1 MQITAHTSLDS
12 ILKSEDVIGL
22 FMTAADSLRKGCTFP
37 RLNYLRDEIAKPG
50 IKDSLIDGANTMY
63 SNGASVKSSYDTFHT
78 ALYNLQESIRTKSIN
93 KEKEELTELISKI
106 DKYLIELEAD
116 YDAIISSM
124 NSEEDPVELQRL
136 EQQASRKKQSIIT
149 YEDKRTD
156 ANTRLTA
163 LGGTYTA
170 TETPTNENGSD
181 TSSLSHGQHTEYSI
195 TRGDSV
201 VIDGQQYT
209 FEFLGI
215 DQNGDKRAYYSDGNG
230 NVFYIDSN
238 GNRTDT
244 EYNAITG
251 FAHHVSIGEEIMLY
265 HSYQTSEENASQL
278 NLPRADAITPPSG
291 DNTEI
296 MDADMMDI
304 YVDYGNPNTADV
316 THVNN
321 STELHEAAANHAPVI
336 TVDATQLEDNQ
347 KWWQNLLS
355 GSNDVDAGEGASQIT
370 LVYNEGTGMY
380 YPLNSDGSYEM
391 DMYCELTP
399 EKLQSFT
406 IEN

>member
-1 MQITAHTSLDS
+1 
-12 ILKSEDVIGL
+12 
-22 FMTAADSLRKGCTFP
+22 
-37 RLNYLRDEIAKPG
+37 
-50 IKDSLIDGANTMY
+50 
-63 SNGASVKSSYDTFHT
+63 
-78 ALYNLQESIRTKSIN
+78 
-93 KEKEELTELISKI
+93 
-106 DKYLIELEAD
+106 
-116 YDAIISSM
+116 M

-136 EQQASRKKQSIIT
+136 EQKASRKKQTILT
-149 YEDKRTD
+149 YEDKRTK
-156 ANTRLTA
+156 ANTRLA
-163 LGGTYTA
+163 GLGGTYA
-170 TETPTNENGSD
+170 GTETPTNENTSD
-181 TSSLSHGQHTEYSI
+181 SGSLSHGQHTEYSI

-347 KWWQNLLS
+347 KWWQNW
-355 GSNDVDAGEGASQIT
+355 GKSNDVDANEGATQIT

-380 YPLNSDGSYEM
+380 YPLNNDGSYEM